1 MVIRVLVDGPMLIKS
16 LWEKVCNKSKIF
28 VVSFCSP
35 TSHRGMRQQQN
46 SLTNAD
52 TQMLNLPVFPTV
64 RINLFSLYKL
74 PACGMLL
81 QQHEWTETPCLRPR
95 SLFQSP
101 DDMVST
107 AVSISCHQ
115 LSLQYF
121 VLHLLIVHLG
131 KGSLRLL
138 QNKEKATFRIQC
150 QSIWK
155 PVASRLRL
163 PQLAFHSGC
172 MTMTSVSL
180 ILKRES
186 SHSSSEHHTK
196 ETVHDGF
203 SLHQNLL
210 LHILFPDIPHALII
224 CLAVLQ

>member
-1 MVIRVLVDGPMLIKS
+1 
-16 LWEKVCNKSKIF
+16 
-28 VVSFCSP
+28 
-35 TSHRGMRQQQN
+35 
-46 SLTNAD
+46 
-52 TQMLNLPVFPTV
+52 
-64 RINLFSLYKL
+64 
-74 PACGMLL
+74 MLL

-95 SLFQSP
+95 SQFQSP
-101 DDMVST
+101 DNMVST
-107 AVSISCHQ
+107 IVSISCHQ

-121 VLHLLIVHLG
+121 FLHLLIVHLG

-180 ILKRES
+180 ILKRGS
-186 SHSSSEHHTK
+186 PHSSSEHHTK

-203 SLHQNLL
+203 SPHQNLL
-210 LHILFPDIPHALII
+210 LHILFPDIPNGVSLQPKPTCSYHMSGCLIVN
-224 CLAVLQ
+224 AVLKTKSVSLICFLPLAL